1 MKIMELYKRCKKTG
15 FSGYFSAL
23 LLLTI
28 AAYSCNQSPE
38 TQSSNDKLKTG
49 TNIFSS
55 SSHEKSKD
63 ESGDITDLNG
73 RIINIPENTDRVI
86 CSGSGCLRYLTYLK
100 AHDRIAAVDGIEV
113 RGSPIDARPYA
124 IANPQFKEYP
134 VFGEFRGF
142 DNPELIAGLNP
153 GPDVIFKMAP
163 GGGIDPDI
171 LQKKTGI
178 PVIMLQYGNLTCN
191 RQIFDR
197 TLYLM
202 AEIVG
207 QQKWAAELIFYIDE
221 IIADLRS
228 RIDSSSNLTCFIGGL
243 GQSGP
248 HGIQSTNPRY
258 APFEFLGIKNAASP
272 IGDSSQ
278 ASYLN
283 VSKEQIVDWDPDI
296 IFIDISTLRL
306 PGSANALGQLRHD
319 PSFRNLKAV
328 KNNQLYGLFP
338 NNSYNENIEVVLA
351 NAYYIGKILYPENFK
366 DIDPMKK
373 AEEISVFFNG
383 GPAFHEMNKM
393 FENTGFA
400 KIPVHLK

>member
-1 MKIMELYKRCKKTG
+1 MELHKSCKKTG
-15 FSGYFSAL
+15 VSFYYSAL
-23 LLLTI
+23 LLLLV
-28 AAYSCNQSPE
+28 AVNSCNQSPG
-38 TQSSNDKLKTG
+38 THSPNDLKTG
-49 TNIFSS
+49 TKISS
-55 SSHEKSKD
+55 C
-63 ESGDITDLNG
+63 SGDEKIKDGSWALTDLAG
-73 RIINIPENTDRVI
+73 RIISMPENTDKVI
-86 CSGSGCLRYLTYLK
+86 CSGSGCLRYLTYLE
-100 AHDRIAAVDGIEV
+100 AHDRIVAVDAIEV

-163 GGGIDPDI
+163 FGGVDPDI

-178 PVIMLQYGNLTCN
+178 PVIMLQYGNLTYN
-191 RQIFDR
+191 RQTFDR

-207 QQKWAAELIFYIDE
+207 QQKRAAEIISYIDE

-228 RIDSSSNLTCFIGGL
+228 RIGSSSNLTCYIGGL

-258 APFEFLGIKNAASP
+258 APFEFLGIKNAAS
-272 IGDSSQ
+272 ISGNSSQ
-278 ASYLN
+278 VSYIN
-283 VSKEQIVDWDPDI
+283 VSKEQIIVWDPDI

-328 KNNQLYGLFP
+328 KNNRLYGLFP
-338 NNSYNENIEVVLA
+338 NNSYNENIEVLLA
-351 NAYYIGKILYPENFK
+351 NAFFIGKILYPENFR

-373 AEEISVFFNG
+373 AEEISFFFNG
-383 GPAFHEMNKM
+383 GPAFLEMNKM
-393 FENTGFA
+393 FENAGFA
-400 KIPVHLK
+400 KIPLN